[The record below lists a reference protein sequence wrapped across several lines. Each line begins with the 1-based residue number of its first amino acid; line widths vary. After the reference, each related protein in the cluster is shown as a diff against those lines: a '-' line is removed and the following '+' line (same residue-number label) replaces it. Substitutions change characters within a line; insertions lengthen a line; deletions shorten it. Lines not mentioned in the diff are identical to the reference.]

1 MINLKASFC
10 HFTGEVCLIT
20 STLCISD
27 ADLNLSSRIEKI
39 EAMTFEK
46 TRTTLDNFSYKRQ
59 MSCHCLTFKLRCFV
73 SIMRRMYT
81 DSSGDLPPTISQTQA
96 EATVARYSRHP
107 SPFPASDHL
116 LTLQK
121 WRLIRKQM
129 KLCSS
134 AVCEGISVIS
144 SHGRVGG
151 LIHYCSRT

>member
-1 MINLKASFC
+1 
-10 HFTGEVCLIT
+10 
-20 STLCISD
+20 
-27 ADLNLSSRIEKI
+27 
-39 EAMTFEK
+39 
-46 TRTTLDNFSYKRQ
+46 
-59 MSCHCLTFKLRCFV
+59 
-73 SIMRRMYT
+73 MYT
-81 DSSGDLPPTISQTQA
+81 DSSVDLPLAINQIQA

-129 KLCSS
+129 KLCGL

-144 SHGRVGG
+144 PHDRVGG